1 VDRVALTLVAA
12 DRPSE
17 VPATVRAGGTLT
29 LDRAD
34 LEQATG
40 WELRDEGLCHGDVCV
55 PVRDRDALVVDGE
68 ISLPAFAAALR
79 RPLVAEPAAGVA
91 VLGESADALAEV
103 GESLVAPP
111 FTLPDLDGK
120 PVSLADFMGRKR
132 LLMFWASW

>member
-1 VDRVALTLVAA
+1 VERVALTLVAG

-17 VPATVRAGGTLT
+17 VPATVRAGDTLT
-29 LDRAD
+29 LGRTE

-40 WELRDEGLCHGDVCV
+40 WELRDEGLCRGDVCV
-55 PVRDRDALVVDGE
+55 PVRDPGALVVDGE

-79 RPLVAEPAAGVA
+79 RPLAAEPAAGVA
-91 VLGESADALAEV
+91 VLGESADALAES
-103 GESLVAPP
+103 GTSLAAPP

-132 LLMFWASW
+132 LLVFWASW